1 MLRLR
6 MLEHHNSSELTC
18 APQGDYTKLTVSKKK
33 TKMITKNIVIAPEV
47 RFTWNN
53 YKLPTREVKREVKGH
68 DDDISPLY
76 HSFTVLFKRFFHIP
90 YFSLSVSYISCPLY
104 IKYLGSVYLSFSSAS
119 QCETIIFH
127 NHLPTFTRTKLELT
141 SCCARQHFPKI
152 IDGRC
157 RKATNNLI

>member
-6 MLEHHNSSELTC
+6 MLERHNGSELTC

-33 TKMITKNIVIAPEV
+33 TKMTTKNIVIAPEV

-53 YKLPTREVKREVKGH
+53 YKLPTREVKGH

-76 HSFTVLFKRFFHIP
+76 HSFTVLFKRFFHIS

-104 IKYLGSVYLSFSSAS
+104 IKYLGSVYLSFSSVS
-119 QCETIIFH
+119 QCETIIFY

-152 IDGRC
+152 IDGSG

>member
-1 MLRLR
+1 MFNVKTTDARTSQQLRAHVCTSRGLYQIDCLQR
-6 MLEHHNSSELTC
+6 RK
-18 APQGDYTKLTVSKKK
+18 Q
-33 TKMITKNIVIAPEV
+33 KMTTKNIVIAPEV

-53 YKLPTREVKREVKGH
+53 YKLPTREVKGH

-76 HSFTVLFKRFFHIP
+76 HSFTVLFRRFFHIS

-152 IDGRC
+152 IDGSG